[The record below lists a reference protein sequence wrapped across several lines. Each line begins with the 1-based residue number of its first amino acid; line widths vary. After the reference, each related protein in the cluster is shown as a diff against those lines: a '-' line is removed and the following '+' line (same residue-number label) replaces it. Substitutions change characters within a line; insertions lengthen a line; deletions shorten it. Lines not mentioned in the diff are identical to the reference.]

1 MKAITLQ
8 QPWASLVAAGAMNIM
23 THTWQTEYRGRL
35 AIHAG
40 KQMPT
45 RSHDSLELGDWLFR
59 ISNQDG
65 WELWPPSTHDE
76 FEGFQHLCHKL
87 IQPPFGAII
96 ATCEL
101 VDVAPIGGA
110 TDFRTGIVDGD
121 EGDYPG
127 RSVVVVHDDG
137 VVMLDTADQHVIDI
151 TNQKVYNDF
160 APGRFAWIL
169 SDVKPVDAVRAR
181 GHGGLWNWELE
192 TAKEWVVMGYV
203 YWESAS
209 PVSSFSTEKA
219 AQEFCDKLKSLFS
232 GAIFYVEEC
241 EHGIANHNH

>member
-8 QPWASLVAAGAMNIM
+8 QPWAALVAAGATNIV
-23 THTWQTEYRGRL
+23 TRTWQTEYRGRL

-40 KQMPT
+40 L
-45 RSHDSLELGDWLFR
+45 LEPSVGAQIGDYQVHHANYPKDAPW
-59 ISNQDG
+59 Q
-65 WELWPPSTHDE
+65 LWASAP
-76 FEGFQHLCHKL
+76 HLRHEIL
-87 IQPPFGAII
+87 TLLTFGTII

-110 TDFRTGIVDGD
+110 TDFRTGIIDGD

-151 TNQKVYNDF
+151 TSQKVYNDF

-169 SDVKPVDAVRAR
+169 SDVKPVEERCPLCWGEGSWQVCPLCRAKLVSNPVPASGR
-181 GHGGLWNWELE
+181 SGLWDWGFDNN
-192 TAKEWVVMGYV
+192 G
-203 YWESAS
+203 
-209 PVSSFSTEKA
+209 
-219 AQEFCDKLKSLFS
+219 
-232 GAIFYVEEC
+232 
-241 EHGIANHNH
+241 